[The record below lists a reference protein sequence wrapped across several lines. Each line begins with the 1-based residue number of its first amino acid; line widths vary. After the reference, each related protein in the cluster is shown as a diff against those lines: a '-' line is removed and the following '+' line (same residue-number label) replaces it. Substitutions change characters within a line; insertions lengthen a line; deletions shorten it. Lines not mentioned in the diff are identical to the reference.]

1 MQVYTSE
8 NFGTLSLS
16 GTAIA
21 LGGFDAIHMG
31 HQAIIRNVVAYA
43 KQEGLTS
50 VVYLF
55 RNQPREV
62 VTGEALPSVYSFEKR
77 LEILEELGV
86 DVVVA
91 AWFTPQ
97 FSQISPE
104 EFVEEILKKQLDARY
119 LAAGFHYRF
128 GKKGAGDM
136 TLLKKLC
143 KPLDIAVYE
152 QAEVQ
157 VDGETVSSTRIR
169 ELLQKGDLAMA
180 ERCLGR
186 PFSMSGEVVS
196 GNQVG
201 RTMGFPTAN
210 MVCPKGLV
218 VPKFGVYLT
227 QTEVDGRW
235 YPSIT
240 NVGARPTITDQMP
253 WIETHL
259 LDFQGDLYGKQI
271 QVAFLS
277 YLREIT
283 KFPSLDALKEQL
295 FRDKLAAKEY
305 FGK

>member
-1 MQVYTSE
+1 
-8 NFGTLSLS
+8 
-16 GTAIA
+16 
-21 LGGFDAIHMG
+21 
-31 HQAIIRNVVAYA
+31 
-43 KQEGLTS
+43 
-50 VVYLF
+50 
-55 RNQPREV
+55 
-62 VTGEALPSVYSFEKR
+62 
-77 LEILEELGV
+77 
-86 DVVVA
+86 
-91 AWFTPQ
+91 
-97 FSQISPE
+97 
-104 EFVEEILKKQLDARY
+104 
-119 LAAGFHYRF
+119 
-128 GKKGAGDM
+128 
-136 TLLKKLC
+136 
-143 KPLDIAVYE
+143 
-152 QAEVQ
+152 
-157 VDGETVSSTRIR
+157 
-169 ELLQKGDLAMA
+169 MA